1 MVQDLAVDDR
11 GQVTFTFL
19 LSAEDPGTLARD
31 ARKAV
36 QAVAGVTGVKITVA
50 GGGAPA
56 PGAGARPRPAP
67 RAALPPPPP
76 PGELPHPRQVLA
88 VSSRQGGRGQAS
100 GPGEP
105 PAA

>member
-1 MVQDLAVDDR
+1 MPPADTLRARVERALSGVQNPRVAQNVVTAGMVHDLAVDDR

-56 PGAGARPRPAP
+56 RGPGADPARRD
-67 RAALPPPPP
+67 
-76 PGELPHPRQVLA
+76 G
-88 VSSRQGGRGQAS
+88 VS
-100 GPGEP
+100 P
-105 PAA
+105 PAR

>member
-1 MVQDLAVDDR
+1 MVHDLAVDDR

-36 QAVAGVTGVKITVA
+36 QAVAGGTGVKITVA

-56 PGAGARPRPAP
+56 RGAGARPRLAP
-67 RAALPPPPP
+67 RPPVPPPPS
-76 PGELPHPRQVLA
+76 PGRIPHLRTGRGVSPRQ
-88 VSSRQGGRGQAS
+88 SRV
-100 GPGEP
+100 GPGNV
-105 PAA
+105 

>member
-36 QAVAGVTGVKITVA
+36 QAVTGVTGVKIAVA

-56 PGAGARPRPAP
+56 RGPRARPRLAP
-67 RAALPPPPP
+67 RAARPPPPT
-76 PGELPHPRQVLA
+76 PGELPHLGKGLA
-88 VSSRQGGRGQAS
+88 VSSRQGGV
-100 GPGEP
+100 GESRVS
-105 PAA
+105 

>member
-50 GGGAPA
+50 GGAPPRGGRAPA
-56 PGAGARPRPAP
+56 PGSPPAPLPFPRRPRRSSCRTSARCSPSPPA
-67 RAALPPPPP
+67 RAAWASPP
-76 PGELPHPRQVLA
+76 
-88 VSSRQGGRGQAS
+88 SR
-100 GPGEP
+100 
-105 PAA
+105 